1 LSAHFI
7 NGPLLVSFFYNI
19 RYQPL
24 WRKKPMTTAVTHK
37 TNAHTTEATLFVA
50 FELSEKTWKLGF
62 TVGHG
67 QKPRERNVTARHQ
80 ERVLDEISLAKHRL
94 GLPETAPVVSCYEA
108 GREGFWLHR
117 FLLAHGITNH
127 VVDSSAIEVSRRQ
140 RRAKSDGLDV
150 RKLLSMLI
158 RYEQGEHQVWQ
169 VVKVPSV
176 EAEDQRHLHRDL
188 ETLKRERASTTT
200 RIQGLLSSQGIQ
212 VSTLAKLPEQLDTL
226 RLWDGTPIPPG
237 LRRRVLRVYAHHTFL
252 NEQIAAIEAERRAQ
266 LQASSEASIDQIRQL
281 MMLKG
286 IGINGSW
293 LLVMEFFGWRAF
305 KNRREVGG
313 LAGLTPTPYQS
324 GESAR
329 EQGITKSGNPHVRWM
344 ITELAWSWLRFQP
357 ESALSVWFRER
368 FGDGGKRLRRM
379 GIVAVSRKLLI
390 ALWRFLE
397 TGVLPEGAVLKE
409 G

>member
-1 LSAHFI
+1 
-7 NGPLLVSFFYNI
+7 
-19 RYQPL
+19 
-24 WRKKPMTTAVTHK
+24 MTTAATH
-37 TNAHTTEATLFVA
+37 TEHDTTREGVLFLA
-50 FELSEKTWKLGF
+50 FELSDKTWKLGF
-62 TVGHG
+62 TTGHG
-67 QKPRERNVTARHQ
+67 QKPRERPVTARDQ
-80 ERVLDEISLAKHRL
+80 DRVLDEIASAKRRL
-94 GLPETAPVVSCYEA
+94 KLPETAPVVSCYEA
-108 GREGFWLHR
+108 GRDGFWLHR
-117 FLLAHGITNH
+117 FLQAHGITNH
-127 VVDSSAIEVSRRQ
+127 VVESSAIEVNRRR

-150 RKLLSMLI
+150 RKLVTMLI
-158 RYEQGEHQVWQ
+158 RYHQGERQVWR

-188 ETLKRERASTTT
+188 ETLKQERASTTT
-200 RIQGLLSSQGIQ
+200 RIKGLLSSQGLR
-212 VSTLAKLPEQLDTL
+212 VTRLTHLPEQLDAL

-237 LRRRVLRVYAHHTFL
+237 LRRRVLRVYAHHQFL
-252 NEQIAAIEAERRAQ
+252 SEQIAEVEAERRVQ
-266 LQASSEASIDQIRQL
+266 LQSSTDASIEKVRQL

-293 LLVMEFFGWRAF
+293 LLVMEFFGWREF

-329 EQGITKSGNPHVRWM
+329 EQGITKSGNRHVRWM
-344 ITELAWSWLRFQP
+344 TTELAWSWLRYQP

-368 FGDGGKRLRRM
+368 FGSGGKRLRRI
-379 GIVAVSRKLLI
+379 GIVAVARKLLI

-409 G
+409 A